1 MKLFIDNLDVA
12 GPRDYTHFL
21 RGGRGPVIR
30 RKLNQPVEFEATL
43 FSEAQFMLVPVSGA
57 RVELV
62 REDGTKLFTGY
73 LTQPPQAVSLGE
85 SERGPWYS
93 YLLRAIGDEA
103 LLDRRPLPA
112 RPDFVRRTAGDIL
125 EDLAEELCPG
135 VFETSGVGAGGTVVS
150 VSCGG
155 TRRWSEIAG
164 ELANQTRSAY
174 RVHDHAIALRPA
186 GSVVHVLDESDPAID
201 PQRLQATL
209 SGTVV
214 NRATVLAGYEP
225 DSYVNDQFVG
235 DGYTLS
241 FSLSNFPYL
250 RTPHTVLE
258 EEFTASLAEHLWSV
272 SDVPGA
278 ISAQHGQLSSS
289 GGSGNAN
296 DCAVTLK
303 QSVELGGAWQFQHGE
318 LTMTSGSGWI
328 GGLFDGAI
336 DPQHCLAGFRVTD
349 SGGQRKLQPFV
360 NGAATGTAVTVRAG
374 CRYALST
381 RFYGNE
387 HFRLHPAFSSSA
399 GTFGG
404 TETPS
409 GARIVLE
416 CREIDPANPSSF
428 AQPANVLFDD
438 VVAQLPV
445 TCNYVPLA
453 GESLNASLNY
463 LRIRRMPEVLVRS
476 ALPGQSFRTRL
487 VGALSEGAECGI
499 STSGALYFYSA
510 NPPSPNETIVVTY
523 RTASRAAGSATD
535 AGSIADNARAG
546 DDGVRASVAD
556 LVAPVARSSEDC
568 VLAAKAWLAASR
580 EGGWSGQYECWN
592 DSLPQGTEIVPG
604 DAVRVIASSRSAQ
617 FDATVREVQVD
628 IEDLV
633 SEREWLKLRF
643 ADDGADAFAL
653 QLARE
658 QDGYE
663 WPRVVLDADS
673 PVTLDCLDKAQYTA
687 ITSTTL
693 TVDVGVAPPA
703 GGGIEVRRSDSGWSP
718 DIDRNLAGRF
728 TTRTFTLPRLAR
740 NQQYCFRQYDTSNPP
755 RYSRHSTI
763 LYVDLPL

>member
-93 YLLRAIGDEA
+93 YILRAIGDEA

-112 RPDFVRRTAGDIL
+112 RPDFVRRTAGELL

-135 VFETSGVGAGGTVVS
+135 VFETSGVGEGGTVVS

-174 RVHDHAIALRPA
+174 RVHDHAITLRPA
-186 GSVVHVLDESDPAID
+186 GSVVHVLDESDSGID

-225 DSYVNDQFVG
+225 DSYVKDQFVG

-278 ISAQHGQLSSS
+278 ISAQHGQLGSS
-289 GGSGNAN
+289 GGSGNAT
-296 DCAVTLK
+296 DCAVALR
-303 QSVELGGAWQFQHGE
+303 QSIELGGAWQFQHGE
-318 LTMTSGSGWI
+318 LTVTSGSGWI
-328 GGLFDGAI
+328 GSLFDGTI

-349 SGGQRKLQPFV
+349 SSGQCTLQPFV
-360 NGAATGTAVTVRAG
+360 HGAAAGTAVTVRSG

-381 RFYGNE
+381 RIYGNE
-387 HFRLHPAFSSSA
+387 HFRLHSSFSTPD
-399 GTFGG
+399 GVFGG
-404 TETPS
+404 AETSS

-416 CREIDPANPSSF
+416 CREIDPANHSSF

-438 VVAQLPV
+438 VVAQLPA

-510 NPPSPNETIVVTY
+510 NPPAPNESIVVTY
-523 RTASRAAGSATD
+523 RTAARAAGSASD
-535 AGSIADNARAG
+535 ADSIADHIHVSDN
-546 DDGVRASVAD
+546 GVRASVAS
-556 LVAPVARSSEDC
+556 LVAPVARNSEDC
-568 VLAAKAWLAASR
+568 VLAAQAWLAASK
-580 EGGWSGQYECWN
+580 EGGWSGEYSCWR
-592 DSLPQGTEIVPG
+592 DSLPTGTEIVPG
-604 DAVRVIASSRSAQ
+604 DAVMVVAPSRPAEFSAIIRAVQ
-617 FDATVREVQVD
+617 IEV
-628 IEDLV
+628 EDLV
-633 SEREWLKLRF
+633 GEREWMKFHF
-643 ADDGADAFAL
+643 ADDGADAFAM
-653 QLARE
+653 QLSRE
-658 QDGYE
+658 QDDYE
-663 WPRVVLDADS
+663 WPHIVVD
-673 PVTLDCLDKAQYTA
+673 
-687 ITSTTL
+687 
-693 TVDVGVAPPA
+693 
-703 GGGIEVRRSDSGWSP
+703 
-718 DIDRNLAGRF
+718 
-728 TTRTFTLPRLAR
+728 
-740 NQQYCFRQYDTSNPP
+740 
-755 RYSRHSTI
+755 
-763 LYVDLPL
+763 